1 MSTANTPRKLSPADP
16 GGSCGEGTCGCCEG
30 TRVQTPAEITN
41 RPGLAAINYRVGTH
55 SQFKRSMLARL
66 TDSERPALLNLR
78 TRDDDDFTI
87 ALLDAWA
94 VVADVLTFYQERIA
108 NESYMRTATERVSVL
123 ELARVVGYEPARG
136 VAAGT
141 WLAFNVEAAA
151 GAPGRATVSEGVQVK
166 SVPGQDEK
174 PQTFETVEEIEARAE
189 WNALLPRLT
198 TLKYP
203 AEGEAHVYL
212 QGTATNLKEGDA
224 LLFTG
229 AERDDREGSERWD
242 FHRVKTI
249 VPDFVAGRTLVT
261 LDSGLGS
268 ATTHIA
274 PPAQPRVYA
283 LRLRASIFGYNAPD
297 WRLMHDTIKRNY
309 LNKPEPAILSA
320 DDRKE
325 WPAFSIFTPP
335 IPRAAEDPAP
345 PIDLD
350 AVYPQLKVGS
360 WVVLSTPEW
369 TEAYSVKT
377 VAEAARADFGLSSKT
392 TRLKLE
398 GERLREKFEFKVR
411 STVVF
416 AQSEELT
423 LAETP
428 LAEPVWGNTI
438 ELDGV
443 VEGLEAGRKLIVSGR
458 PLSATLRLGSTGD
471 RLRLTL
477 AADPELSV
485 ALLPGQLLSV
495 VGPPSAV
502 EDNPRGQRWHVLTG
516 AGVEGYFTDLAEAF
530 IYEKPP
536 GVSVPF
542 DKHLLLVSEDDGAE
556 VARELATLARTVNS
570 DPEHTKL
577 ILSETLQ
584 NFYERA
590 TVIIAANVAQ
600 ATHGESV
607 GEVLGGGDA
616 ARANQSFKLRQ
627 APLTYV
633 AAETASGAA
642 STLEVRVND
651 LLWQEVPTL
660 YGRGPGER
668 IYVTRLHEDDSVTV
682 HFGDGRN
689 GARPPTGQEN
699 VTAAYRKG
707 IGRNGLLKEGQLS
720 LLMTRPLG
728 VKSVSNPLPATG
740 GEDPES
746 EDSIRDAAPLTV
758 LTLGR
763 VVSLR
768 DYEDFARTFAGLDKA
783 HAVWT
788 WQAGARGVYITVAG
802 SEGAEVPE
810 GSDLQTKLVGAMYS
824 AGAPGVHVS
833 VGSYHPAYFRVA
845 ATVRVDPIY
854 IKEKVAA
861 AVEAALREHFSFEA
875 RAFGQPVALSEV
887 VAVMQ
892 IVAGVVAVD
901 VRRLYRDGTSVG
913 LNTVVTAELPAPG
926 TGVARVRPAELLTL
940 HADPLGNSLT
950 LEVGL

>member
-1 MSTANTPRKLSPADP
+1 MSSANTPEKLSPADT

-108 NESYMRTATERVSVL
+108 NESYLRTATERVSVL
-123 ELARVVGYEPARG
+123 ELARIVGYEPARG

-141 WLAFNVEAAA
+141 WLAFTVEAATV
-151 GAPGRATVSEGVQVK
+151 APGRATVPRGVQVK

-189 WNALLPRLT
+189 WNALRPRLT
-198 TLKYP
+198 SLKYP
-203 AEGEAHVYL
+203 TNRDAYVYL

-224 LLFTG
+224 LLFVG
-229 AERDDREGSERWD
+229 EEREREPNTEQWD
-242 FHRVKTI
+242 FLRVKK
-249 VPDFVAGRTLVT
+249 VEPDFVAGRTLVT
-261 LDSGLGS
+261 LDRPPGTL
-268 ATTHIA
+268 A
-274 PPAQPRVYA
+274 PRTAPERPHVYA
-283 LRLRASIFGYNAPD
+283 MRLRAAIFGYNAPD
-297 WRLMHDTIKRNY
+297 WRLFSDTIKANY
-309 LNKPEPAILSA
+309 LNITDPTAITA
-320 DDRKE
+320 AQRKE
-325 WPAFSIFTPP
+325 WPNFTIFTPVEAGP
-335 IPRAAEDPAP
+335 FPYG

-350 AVYPQLKVGS
+350 AIYAQIKLGS

-369 TEAYSVKT
+369 TEVYGVT
-377 VAEAARADFGLSSKT
+377 LVAEAARADFGLSSKT
-392 TRLKLE
+392 TRLGLD
-398 GERLREKFEFKVR
+398 GPYLVDRFDQKVR

-416 AQSEELT
+416 AQSEELP

-443 VEGLEAGRKLIVSGR
+443 VEGLEAGHKLIVSGR
-458 PLSATLRLGSTGD
+458 PLRASLRIAQSVRGLK
-471 RLRLTL
+471 LTR
-477 AADPELSV
+477 ADDPEKFV
-485 ALLPGQLLSV
+485 ELLPEQLLSV
-495 VGPPSAV
+495 AGPPSDV
-502 EDNPRGQRWHVLTG
+502 EGNPSRQRWHVLTR

-530 IYEKPP
+530 SYEAPP
-536 GVSVPF
+536 GVSGLY
-542 DKHLLLVSEDDGAE
+542 DKHLLLVSDVDGTE
-556 VARELATLARTVNS
+556 VAREPATLARTVNS
-570 DPEHTKL
+570 DPKHTKL
-577 ILSETLQ
+577 MLSGPLQ
-584 NFYERA
+584 NFYERG

-651 LLWQEVPTL
+651 LLWQEVPAL

-668 IYVTRLHEDDSVTV
+668 IYVTKLHEDDSITV

-707 IGRNGLLKEGQLS
+707 IGRDGLLKENQLS

-728 VKSVSNPLPATG
+728 VKAVNNPLPATG
-740 GEDPES
+740 GEDPEP
-746 EDSIRDAAPLTV
+746 EESIRDAAPLTV

-788 WQAGARGVYITVAG
+788 WAAGARGVYVTVAG
-802 SEGAEVPE
+802 SEGAKVPE
-810 GSDLQTKLVGAMYS
+810 GSDLQTKLVGALLS

-833 VGSYHPAYFRVA
+833 VGSYHAAYFRVE
-845 ATVRVDPIY
+845 ATVRVDPVY
-854 IKEKVAA
+854 IKEKVAG
-861 AVEAALREHFSFEA
+861 AVEAALRERFSFEA

-892 IVAGVVAVD
+892 NVDGVVAVD
-901 VRRLYRDGTSVG
+901 
-913 LNTVVTAELPAPG
+913 
-926 TGVARVRPAELLTL
+926 
-940 HADPLGNSLT
+940 
-950 LEVGL
+950 

>member
-1 MSTANTPRKLSPADP
+1 MSDANTSRKMSPADP

-30 TRVQTPAEITN
+30 THVQTPAEITN
-41 RPGLAAINYRVGTH
+41 RPGLTAINYRVGTH

-66 TDSERPALLNLR
+66 SDSGRPALLDLR

-108 NESYMRTATERVSVL
+108 NESYLRTATERVSVL
-123 ELARVVGYEPARG
+123 ELARIVGYEPARG

-141 WLAFNVEAAA
+141 WLAFNVETAA
-151 GAPGRATVSEGVQVK
+151 GAPGRAIVPEGVQVK

-189 WNALLPRLT
+189 WNALRPRLT

-203 AEGEAHVYL
+203 AEGDAHVYL
-212 QGTATNLKEGDA
+212 QGTATNLKEGDG
-224 LLFTG
+224 LLFVG
-229 AERDDREGSERWD
+229 RGRKDDPSSDRWD
-242 FHRVKTI
+242 FLRVKT
-249 VPDFVAGRTLVT
+249 VEPDFVVGRTLVT
-261 LDSGLGS
+261 LDRGLG
-268 ATTHIA
+268 TLA
-274 PPAQPRVYA
+274 PRKAPKQPGVYA
-283 LRLRASIFGYNAPD
+283 MRLRASVFGYNAPD
-297 WRLMHDTIKRNY
+297 WRLLHDSIKKNY
-309 LNKPEPAILSA
+309 LGLADTDTLSTEQK
-320 DDRKE
+320 KE
-325 WPAFSIFTPP
+325 WPNFNIFTPSTSTRG
-335 IPRAAEDPAP
+335 INNS
-345 PIDLD
+345 IDLD
-350 AVYPQLKVGS
+350 AVYQQLKLGS
-360 WVVLSTPEW
+360 WVVLSTPEG
-369 TEAYSVKT
+369 TEVYGVTSV
-377 VAEAARADFGLSSKT
+377 ADAARADFGLSSKT
-392 TRLKLE
+392 TRLLLE
-398 GERLREKFEFKVR
+398 GVNLKEKFETQVR

-416 AQSEELT
+416 AQSEEMT

-428 LAEPVWGNTI
+428 LAEPVWGNVI
-438 ELDGV
+438 ELDSV
-443 VEGLEAGRKLIVSGR
+443 VEGLEAGRKLIISGQ
-458 PLSATLRLGSTGD
+458 PLSATLRLASKATG
-471 RLRLTL
+471 LRLTL
-477 AADPELSV
+477 AKDPELTV
-485 ALLPGQLLSV
+485 ELFAGQVLSV
-495 VGPPSAV
+495 VGPPAAV
-502 EDNPRGQRWHVLTG
+502 EDDPGEQRWHLLTASG
-516 AGVEGYFTDLAEAF
+516 HEGYLTDSADAF
-530 IYEKPP
+530 IYEVPP
-536 GVSVPF
+536 GAAPPE
-542 DKHLLLVSEDDGAE
+542 DKHLLIISDDDGA
-556 VARELATLARTVNS
+556 ALACELSTLARTINAN
-570 DPEHTKL
+570 PEHTKL
-577 ILSETLQ
+577 ILSTPLK
-584 NFYERA
+584 NIYGRA
-590 TVIIAANVAQ
+590 TVTVAANVAQ

-607 GEVLGGGDA
+607 GEVLGGGNA
-616 ARANQSFKLRQ
+616 ARSNQSFKLRQ

-660 YGRGPGER
+660 YGRGPVER
-668 IYVTRLHEDDSVTV
+668 IYVTKLHEDDSVTV
-682 HFGDGRN
+682 HFGDGIN

-707 IGRNGLLKEGQLS
+707 LGREGLLKKGQLS

-728 VKSVSNPLPATG
+728 VKAVTNPLPATG

-746 EDSIRDAAPLTV
+746 EEIIRDAAPLTV

-763 VVSLR
+763 VVSLH

-788 WQAGARGVYITVAG
+788 WQAGARGVYVTIAG

-810 GSDLQTKLVGAMYS
+810 GSDLQSKLVGALHS

-833 VGSYHPAYFRVA
+833 VGSYHPAYFRLA
-845 ATVRVDPIY
+845 ATVRVDPVY

-861 AVEAALREHFSFEA
+861 AVEAALRERFSFEA

-892 IVAGVVAVD
+892 NVEGVVAVD
-901 VRRLYRDGTSVG
+901 VRRLYREGTSVA

-926 TGVARVRPAELLTL
+926 TGVARVKPAELLTL
-940 HADPLGNSLT
+940 HSDPLGDALT